1 VAKKWAT
8 GAPARVK
15 VTIPLMRKALVLGSP
30 LLATL
35 ALASPAGAATYYVS
49 PTGTCTSACTTRE
62 TACDLASGA
71 ALAMAGDTVVLM
83 DGVYK
88 KGLFIANAGTAAAPI
103 TFIAD
108 QCATPIIEGPGVAPD
123 YDGDD
128 AQATGVY
135 SEVGTYLKF
144 DGIVSRGWS
153 SGFGNKWTGNHVQDS
168 NGHWDIQNCIADGNG
183 RTGFTFYSASNFTL
197 KHSIS
202 AHNGSSTL
210 HSWSSGITLY
220 ASIQSV
226 IEANV
231 SFENMD
237 GEQHTD
243 GSGFIVDESANGNS
257 LINNLAFRNG
267 GSCLRLTRS
276 SGTKFIN
283 NTCFHDSQ
291 DSQDTGPNN
300 PGEIYFTA
308 DTDNSTLTSITFNN
322 NVLVATGTGPGAA
335 ALNTQPSSG
344 WTTNVVKTG
353 TVSYFT
359 KAEPDFTLA
368 SGATDLVGKG
378 TAGNG
383 APTNDLGF
391 DPKCLSAGAPTLIG
405 MIAKA
410 SWWNFSVNIDYVK
423 SIGGV
428 AKCFNPKMRSG
439 TPDVGAYANGAV
451 TTVMPGACVAPVVGA
466 AMACGGGT
474 AGTGGMSGASA
485 GGASAGGASG
495 AGASAGGT
503 SGAGGSAGGAAPMGG
518 MTSVGGAISAGGV
531 PGTGGAAPAGGNGA
545 TMTGAGTGGA
555 SATGGA
561 APKGGTGNPGAG
573 APPATGGTST
583 PGAGGTSSG
592 DKEDPSGCGCRV
604 AQDPHGT
611 SFAALGLAGLA
622 LFGLRRR
629 RASR

>member
-1 VAKKWAT
+1 
-8 GAPARVK
+8 
-15 VTIPLMRKALVLGSP
+15 

-35 ALASPAGAATYYVS
+35 ALAAPAGAATYYVS

-88 KGLFIANAGTAAAPI
+88 KGLFIANAGTESAPI

-128 AQATGVY
+128 AQASGVY

-153 SGFGNKWTGNHVQDS
+153 TGFGNKWTGNHTQDS

-197 KHSIS
+197 KHSIA
-202 AHNGSSTL
+202 AHNGSSSL

-220 ASIQSV
+220 AAIQSV
-226 IEANV
+226 VEANV

-237 GEQHTD
+237 AEQHTD
-243 GSGFIVDESANGNS
+243 GSGFIVDESAHGNT
-257 LINNLAFRNG
+257 LINNVAFRNG

-276 SGTKFIN
+276 NGTKFIN
-283 NTCFHDSQ
+283 NTCYHDSQ
-291 DSQDTGPNN
+291 DSADTGPDN

-308 DTDNSTLTSITFNN
+308 DSDNSTLTNITFNN
-322 NVLVATGTGPGAA
+322 NVLVATGTGPGAQ

-353 TVSYFT
+353 TVAYFT

-383 APTNDLGF
+383 APTNDIGF
-391 DPKCLSAGAPTLIG
+391 DPKCLSAGAPTLVG
-405 MIAKA
+405 MIAKG

-428 AKCFNPKMRSG
+428 AKCFNPKTRSG

-451 TTVMPGACVAPVVGA
+451 TAATPGSCTAPVVGA
-466 AMACGGGT
+466 AAACPGGT
-474 AGTGGMSGASA
+474 AGMGGMDAGGASA
-485 GGASAGGASG
+485 GGASAGGAS
-495 AGASAGGT
+495 AGGPS
-503 SGAGGSAGGAAPMGG
+503 SGGTAPMGG
-518 MTSVGGAISAGGV
+518 MTSVAGTTAAGGV

-555 SATGGA
+555 TSMGGA
-561 APKGGTGNPGAG
+561 APKGGTTGNPGAG

-583 PGAGGTSSG
+583 TGSGGTAG
-592 DKEDPSGCGCRV
+592 AKPEDKADSSGCGCRV
-604 AQDPHGT
+604 AGDAHQT
-611 SFAALGLAGLA
+611 SFAALGFAGLA
-622 LFGLRRR
+622 LLGLRRR

>member
-1 VAKKWAT
+1 
-8 GAPARVK
+8 
-15 VTIPLMRKALVLGSP
+15 MRKALALGSP
-30 LLATL
+30 LLASL
-35 ALASPAGAATYYVS
+35 ALASPAGATTYYVS
-49 PTGTCTSACTTRE
+49 PTGTCTSMCTTRE
-62 TACDLASGA
+62 TACDLGSGA

-88 KGLFIANAGTAAAPI
+88 KGLFVPNAGTENAPI
-103 TFIAD
+103 SFVAD

-128 AQATGVY
+128 AQASGVY

-153 SGFGNKWTGNHVQDS
+153 TGFGNKWTGNHTQDS

-210 HSWSSGITLY
+210 HSWSSGVTLY
-220 ASIQSV
+220 ASIQSL

-237 GEQHTD
+237 AEQHTD
-243 GSGFIVDESANGNS
+243 GSGFIVDESAHGNT
-257 LINNLAFRNG
+257 LINNVAFRNG

-276 SGTKFIN
+276 NGTKFIN
-283 NTCFHDSQ
+283 NTCYHDSQ
-291 DSQDTGPNN
+291 DPQDTGPNN

-308 DTDNSTLTSITFNN
+308 DSDNSTLTNITFNN
-322 NVLVATGTGPGAA
+322 NVLVATGTGPGAQ
-335 ALNTQPSSG
+335 ALNTTPSSG
-344 WTTNVVKTG
+344 FNNNVVKTG
-353 TVSYFT
+353 SVSYFT

-378 TAGNG
+378 ASGNG
-383 APTNDLGF
+383 APTNDIGF
-391 DPKCLSAGAPTLIG
+391 DPKCLSAGAPTLVG

-410 SWWNFSVNIDYVK
+410 SWWSFSVNIDYVK

-451 TTVMPGACVAPVVGA
+451 TAAMPGACMAPAVGA
-466 AMACGGGT
+466 AAACPGGT
-474 AGTGGMSGASA
+474 AGTGGMNAGGAGAGGASA
-485 GGASAGGASG
+485 GGASAGGA
-495 AGASAGGT
+495 
-503 SGAGGSAGGAAPMGG
+503 APVGG
-518 MTSVGGAISAGGV
+518 MTSSGGAMAASGA
-531 PGTGGAAPAGGNGA
+531 PSTGGTSPAGGSGA
-545 TMTGAGTGGA
+545 VMTGAGAGGA

-561 APKGGTGNPGAG
+561 ATQGGTGNPGAG
-573 APPATGGTST
+573 APPTTGGATTTGS
-583 PGAGGTSSG
+583 GASGGSENPPAKDEES
-592 DKEDPSGCGCRV
+592 SGCGCRV
-604 AQDPHGT
+604 AESTHGT
-611 SFAALGLAGLA
+611 SLAALGLAGLA
-622 LFGLRRR
+622 LLGLRRR